1 MKLLSTLGLALALGL
16 GLPAFSNV
24 AFAET
29 KEEKVELTALPDA
42 VKDGFK
48 TAVPGGEIKSAKKL
62 SGTSTRYQIKYSLDG
77 KDHQITLGEDGKP
90 TKGKKEEKKE
100 EK

>member
-1 MKLLSTLGLALALGL
+1 MKLLSTLSLALALGL

-29 KEEKVELTALPDA
+29 KEEKIELTAVPDA
-42 VKDGFK
+42 VKEGFK
-48 TAVPGGEIKSAKKL
+48 TAVPGGEMKSAKKL
-62 SGTSTRYQIKYSLDG
+62 TGTATRYQIKYTLDG

-90 TKGKKEEKKE
+90 TRAKKEE
-100 EK
+100 